1 MPLDHEIEFSIDLPP
16 CTALISKAP
25 YRMALI
31 ELKELKEQLVELLDK
46 GFICPSASPWGAPIL
61 FVKINDGSM
70 RLCIDYHELNRVT
83 IKNECPLP
91 CFDDLFDQLQGAQV
105 FFFFF

>member
-1 MPLDHEIEFSIDLPP
+1 
-16 CTALISKAP
+16 
-25 YRMALI
+25 MALI

-70 RLCIDYHELNRVT
+70 RLCIDYHELNIVT
-83 IKNECPLP
+83 IKKKILCLVLMAYLTSCKEHKSFLKLI
-91 CFDDLFDQLQGAQV
+91 FV
-105 FFFFF
+105 MVTTS